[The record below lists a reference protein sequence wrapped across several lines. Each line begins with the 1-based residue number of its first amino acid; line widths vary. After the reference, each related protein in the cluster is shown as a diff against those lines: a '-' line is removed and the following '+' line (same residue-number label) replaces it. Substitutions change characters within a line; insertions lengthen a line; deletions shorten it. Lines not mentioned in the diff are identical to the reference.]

1 MAIQDPVSERKSDID
16 EKIEIQHSERAIDN
30 GIISPEEIQGRF
42 DLLRDLNSAQM
53 AALNKKVLRKVD

>member
-16 EKIEIQHSERAIDN
+16 EKIEIQHSERAIDD

-42 DLLRDLNSAQM
+42 DLLRDLNSEQM
-53 AALNKKVLRKVD
+53 AALN